1 MSTPRDHRVHAPA
14 LAAALGSAL
23 LSAAVLLRRPLVNN
37 DGVYYLLAAEAF
49 ARDGLDA
56 ARAVYPWPFFSVL
69 VAGVAA
75 VLRLSTEA
83 AAQVTCAA
91 LLAAA
96 SAAFVLVVR
105 RLGGTPR
112 MEWLAA
118 AVVLAHPWLNQARD
132 QVVRDVGV
140 WALALLA
147 LRALLDMEEGRPG
160 PVARWAA
167 FGSAAVLFRPDAAAL
182 LLAAPLALLPRRDAA
197 GRRRIPAALVALA
210 VALAASAAALAWL
223 FTTVEVSTANFR
235 RAATALAASFPLPYG
250 REYAP
255 VLLAAGL
262 AVLPVVKTLKTLGVT
277 HALLAA
283 AGAWRARPASGFHRG
298 ALLATL
304 AAAAL
309 PLYVQAAR
317 LLFVESRYTIVA
329 TLVLGLLAPF
339 GAAWLLDRGPRW
351 TGAALAAALVATAVL
366 GLPRGD
372 ASAPHVRAAAAWVRD
387 HGGGAPLRTNSLQV
401 AYLSRAP
408 VDWPR
413 VRLAAVGDPLDGAAS
428 RPGDLWVVRIPR
440 ADGVLRARLDA
451 LASFTPRASFEG
463 PDGDAVR
470 IYACTA
476 SAGCTVGPG
485 R

>member
-1 MSTPRDHRVHAPA
+1 MSTPRDHRLHAPA
-14 LAAALGSAL
+14 VAAALGSAL

-56 ARAVYPWPFFSVL
+56 ARATYPWPFFSVL

-75 VLRLSTEA
+75 LLRLPVEV

-91 LLAAA
+91 LLAAT

-112 MEWLAA
+112 LEWLAA
-118 AVVLAHPWLNQARD
+118 GIVVAHPWLNQARD
-132 QVVRDVGV
+132 ELVRDFGV

-147 LRALLDMEEGRPG
+147 LRALLDMEDGRAAA
-160 PVARWAA
+160 VARWATL
-167 FGSAAVLFRPDAAAL
+167 GSAAILFRPDAAAL
-182 LLAAPLALLPRRDAA
+182 LLAAPLALVLHRDAA
-197 GRRRIPAALVALA
+197 GRRGFASAALVLA
-210 VALAASAAALAWL
+210 FALAAGAAAFALML
-223 FTTVEVSTANFR
+223 RIPGIEITGGHNR
-235 RAATALAASFPLPYG
+235 RAATAHAASSPLPNG

-255 VLLAAGL
+255 LLLASGL
-262 AVLPVVKTLKTLGVT
+262 ALLPVVKTLKTLGAA
-277 HALLAA
+277 HGLLAA
-283 AGAWRARPASGFHRG
+283 AGAWRARPASAFHRA

-304 AAAAL
+304 AAAAI

-351 TGAALAAALVATAVL
+351 TGAVLAAALVATAAFS
-366 GLPRGD
+366 LPRD
-372 ASAPHVRAAAAWVRD
+372 TSAPHVRAAAAWVRD
-387 HGGGAPLRTNSLQV
+387 HGGGARLRTNSLQV

-408 VDWPR
+408 VDWTR
-413 VRLAAVGDPLDGAAS
+413 VRLAAVGGSLDAA
-428 RPGDLWVVRIPR
+428 GQGELWVVRIAP
-440 ADGVLRARLDA
+440 ADARLRARLDA
-451 LASFTPRASFEG
+451 SFTPRATFAG
-463 PDGDAVR
+463 PGGDAVR

-485 R
+485 E